1 MRPCR
6 RRFEYQLRQL
16 EARIHILEGLAII
29 FDGLDKALKIIRN
42 SNGKQ
47 DAAEKLMKAFPLDEV
62 QTMAILELQLY
73 RISQLEIDRIL
84 EELKQ
89 KRAEAAEIRSILAS
103 TKRLWKVVET
113 ELAEIAAKF
122 ADKRR
127 TFVGSSDEIAEYDP
141 QAYIVRENTNVVLT
155 REGWLKR
162 VGRLQNVE
170 STRVRDGDSVLEVV
184 PGSTLE
190 HCVIF
195 ASSGVAYTLPIEQIP
210 ASSGYGEPLS
220 KHVKLGDG
228 VCVVA
233 AVSTDAR
240 FTPED
245 KKTRNQ
251 PTPAPY
257 LLIATKQG
265 QVMRL
270 SFSTFRTPSTKLG
283 RKFCRLRSD
292 DAVVYVQ
299 VCGGADT
306 MFLAT
311 RQARV
316 IHFKID
322 EVPILAAAGKGVR
335 GIKLEKGDVVLGA
348 VQLSRPSDCLHV
360 RTSHDKP
367 MTFGQTKYGVTSRG
381 GKGIKTV
388 QRSEF
393 AEVIRPQIELVDWA
407 AIEQE

>member
-1 MRPCR
+1 
-6 RRFEYQLRQL
+6 LRQL

-47 DAAEKLMKAFPLDEV
+47 DAAEKLMKAFPLDEI

-89 KRAEAAEIRSILAS
+89 KRAEAAEIRSLLAS

-113 ELAEIAAKF
+113 ELGEIAAKF

-127 TFVGSSDEIAEYDP
+127 TLIGSSEDIAEYDP

-162 VGRLQNVE
+162 VGKLQNTE

-190 HCVIF
+190 HAVIF

-228 VCVVA
+228 VSVVA
-233 AVSTDAR
+233 AVSTDGR

-245 KKTRNQ
+245 KKARNQ
-251 PTPAPY
+251 ATPAPY
-257 LLIATKQG
+257 LLIATRQG

-292 DAVVYVQ
+292 DAVVYVGL
-299 VCGGADT
+299 CRDADT

-311 RQARV
+311 RQARI
-316 IHFKID
+316 IHFKIN

-335 GIKLEKGDVVLGA
+335 GIKLEKGDEVLGA
-348 VQLSRPSDCLHV
+348 VQLGRASDCLHV
-360 RTSHDKP
+360 KTSNDKA
-367 MTFGQTKYGVTSRG
+367 MSFGQTKYGVTSRG
-381 GKGIKTV
+381 GKGIRTI

-393 AEVIRPQIELVDWA
+393 AEVVRPQIELVDWA